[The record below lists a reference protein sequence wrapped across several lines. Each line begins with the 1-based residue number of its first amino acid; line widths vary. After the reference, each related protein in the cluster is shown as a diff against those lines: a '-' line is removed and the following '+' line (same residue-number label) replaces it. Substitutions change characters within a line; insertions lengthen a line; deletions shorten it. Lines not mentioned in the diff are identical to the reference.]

1 MTAFTDSSR
10 VPRPDHT
17 AFAGPGWR
25 GRLAVIAAGMCAFF
39 TMYVTQGLL
48 PSLQSVF
55 HASVAELSLTITF
68 TTLAVALAAPFSGS
82 LSDRFGRKPVL
93 LASLAGLG
101 LSTLLAATADS
112 LYTLLAW
119 RLLEGLFIPG
129 VFTATVAYIGE
140 EWQPLQMPAVTALY
154 ISGSVAGGFGGRFV
168 AGMVTAHWDWQ
179 AAFAVLGMVTL
190 VFLLCIAAGLPPSRR
205 FKPSASL
212 RASLAG
218 LPLHLRNPKL
228 LGTYAIGF
236 GILFSQVCTFTYV
249 SFHLAAA
256 PYNLDLRQISLL
268 FTVYLVGMVATPL
281 AGRLASHF
289 GQRKVFAWAMAVS
302 SLGML
307 LTLRSALPDIVLGLT
322 LSSAGVFIAQS
333 MATSQVPGFASQ
345 DRSSA
350 VGLYVMCYY
359 AGGSIGAVGPSL
371 VWAHAGWAGCVA
383 LVLVMQVAI
392 ATVAWNLWRV
402 RPGDAR
408 QPPPGGEALAVASEV
423 NG

>member
-1 MTAFTDSSR
+1 MALSAESRRIASPACAAF
-10 VPRPDHT
+10 V
-17 AFAGPGWR
+17 APGWR

-48 PSLQSVF
+48 PSLQGVF

-93 LASLAGLG
+93 LVSLAGLG

-140 EWQPLQMPAVTALY
+140 EWEPAQMPAVTALY
-154 ISGSVAGGFGGRFV
+154 ISGSVAGGFGGRFI
-168 AGMVTAHWDWQ
+168 AGMVTAHWGWH
-179 AAFAVLGMVTL
+179 AAFVVLGAVTL
-190 VFLLCIAAGLPPSRR
+190 LFLLFIAMSLPPSRR
-205 FKPSASL
+205 FRPSASL

-218 LPLHLRNPKL
+218 LPRHLRNPKL

-256 PYNLDLRQISLL
+256 PYSLDLRQISLL

-281 AGRLASHF
+281 AGRLAWRF

-307 LTLRSALPDIVLGLT
+307 LTLLPALPDIVLGLT

-333 MATSQVPGFASQ
+333 MATSQVPGFARQ

-359 AGGSIGAVGPSL
+359 VGGSIGAFGPSV
-371 VWAHAGWAGCVA
+371 VWAHAGWPGCVG
-383 LVLVMQVAI
+383 LVLVMQAMI
-392 ATVAWNLWRV
+392 AAVAWKLWRAK
-402 RPGDAR
+402 PGDAR
-408 QPPPGGEALAVASEV
+408 LPLPGADAAPALSDLQ
-423 NG
+423 G